1 MKQFYFLT
9 LITFSALSIGNL
21 KAQTIWTG
29 PTTTFTKVNN
39 ADWTL
44 EANQDRITSNVWL
57 TRANNGGLFNIVNE
71 TESGL
76 TGIATNPVPT
86 DTEWAYGTTANYA
99 SLTYVN
105 LNTLIGENFSS
116 IVDGQD
122 IVLHLIS
129 DNIYIDFKF
138 VSWQS
143 GSNGGGFSYERS
155 TDQNLGTDNFE
166 LENTIK
172 LFPNPSNE
180 FIQVSG
186 LTTKVDYTIYN
197 ILGEEI
203 KKGIISDEEEIDVK
217 NLNSGLYFLRLDN
230 RNTIKFMKK

>member
-57 TRANNGGLFNIVNE
+57 TRENNQGIFNIKIE
-71 TESGL
+71 GAGDACDSD
-76 TGIATNPVPT
+76 VPG
-86 DTEWAYGTTANYA
+86 DTEWTYGTTANYS
-99 SLTYVN
+99 SLTYQTLGN
-105 LNTLIGENFSS
+105 LIGCNFSN

-122 IVLHLIS
+122 MVVHLIT
-129 DNIYIDFKF
+129 DDIYIDIKF
-138 VSWQS
+138 LSWTS
-143 GSNGGGFSYERS
+143 GGAGGGFSYERS
-155 TDQNLGTDNFE
+155 TDQTLGTDNFE

-172 LFPNPSNE
+172 LFPNPSSE